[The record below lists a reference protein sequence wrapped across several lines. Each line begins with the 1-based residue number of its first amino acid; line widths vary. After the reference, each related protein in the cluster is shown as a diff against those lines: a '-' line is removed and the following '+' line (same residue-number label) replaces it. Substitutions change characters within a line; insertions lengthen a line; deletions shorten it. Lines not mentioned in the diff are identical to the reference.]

1 MDNAVLVRYT
11 KYPDQSTTMLKS
23 LNKNISYLFLV
34 LSVLF
39 LITYYLTQHFHD
51 KNHKSSAETD
61 NLAKQIDSQGVKLF
75 SLKAIAEKIVT
86 QNPSNYWEKLDS
98 LFQKTNYICF
108 ITSNDSVNYWNT
120 NKVDVVSFDALVADN
135 SLHVVKLP
143 SGIYLYA
150 GSNISTNSIYILELI
165 RADFQVNN
173 NLLKP
178 EFNSV
183 YSNSHNIE
191 LTLEEE
197 GASHLIYSKNG
208 EFLFGTKDNNVN
220 DISNNKPFS
229 ILLLFLLSY
238 IFITLFFLRWI
249 YDSTLYNKSP
259 LVSFLAF
266 LFVTLMIRI
275 ADINFAFPAKLKTSS
290 YFSNTV
296 FDIPF
301 TGTVGDLLINTII
314 LIILSIAAYR
324 FFSKGKFEY
333 SSVNILI
340 KYTAFVLFTIIT
352 LFILFHTVYD
362 QEISILSENILKNDE
377 LFILI
382 LVIIS
387 LNLGLYYIF
396 TTFLNSTKEDKVP
409 FFIPFFI
416 SFLSVFI
423 IYLLTDVPIALL
435 IITVSITSFL
445 IIIKRFFWKYASDP
459 FLNHLIL
466 LVLLAIVSSVIIS
479 HSYKLKND
487 RYQKYISRTMS
498 VTSDALFEYS
508 YETMVGDIMEDEHLK
523 QIVFN
528 DSTTNDHELKTYIK
542 SEYLTGYLDKFD
554 VQITNCGENELLEIQ
569 PEGEIYDCEEYFNS
583 LIEDF
588 TNPVKDSLLFHFNTG
603 AESIYYLG
611 KITIK
616 HPDNISNNRSLFL
629 EFVSSHVP
637 EGLGYPELLI
647 DKRSYTLNL
656 SQYSFAIYSN
666 NHLTYKFGDFAYNT
680 YLSFTNDFKL
690 DTFFDYENYRHL
702 AVQVSDDNYLIVSRE
717 ETRTTMNIVSFSI
730 IFILLTLISIIIYL
744 IVYARKAFYLFR
756 LNFKTRLQTFVIASL
771 TLTFVLMAVATLI
784 YIEDSSRE
792 DLEKQLTEKS
802 NSVLIEL
809 QHKLSSVTN
818 LQSQDTE
825 FLHQLLRKFSLVFF
839 SDINLYDKSGYLVA
853 TSRPEIFE
861 KSLLSSYI
869 NPAAFNAIFKENKL
883 NFITEEKIGA
893 LKYYSSYVPINLN
906 NDYPIG
912 IVNLPYFARQTEFTK
927 SYYIML
933 SYLINIY
940 VIIGIIGTLIAVIF
954 SRYLTRPLVLLQE
967 NLAAIRIDKHNEKIQ
982 WSKNDEIGMLIHEY
996 NRMVDKLEQSADLL
1010 KHSERESAWREV
1022 ARQIAHEI
1030 KNPLT
1035 PMKLN
1040 VQYLEKSFKNN
1051 DPDFATKINSISK
1064 SLITQID
1071 TLNNVAEMF
1080 SDFAISKSFNFSE
1093 VDLKTIITSSV
1104 DLFNKNSNVSISLDF
1119 KDPEANC
1126 LTLGFEKDIL
1136 RVINN
1141 ILKNAI
1147 QSLDKNDNGKINIKV
1162 NHDSKSIIV
1171 AISDN
1176 GKGIS
1181 EEMRPKIFQP
1191 YFTTKTSGT
1200 GLGLAIVK
1208 NIMNEVGGKV
1218 SFESDALKGTTF
1230 FLHFPVVS

>member
-1 MDNAVLVRYT
+1 
-11 KYPDQSTTMLKS
+11 MLKS
-23 LNKNISYLFLV
+23 LNKNISYLFLS

-39 LITYYLTQHFHD
+39 LISYYLTQYFHN
-51 KNHKSSAETD
+51 KNHRSITETE
-61 NLAKQIDSQGVKLF
+61 NLSKQIDIQGLRLF
-75 SLKAIAEKIVT
+75 SLKLSSEQIILDYP
-86 QNPSNYWEKLDS
+86 NSYWGKLDS
-98 LFQKTNYICF
+98 LYKNTNCVCF
-108 ITSNDSVNYWNT
+108 VTSNDSVNYWNT
-120 NKVDVVSFDALVADN
+120 NKVDVITFDDLVTDN
-135 SLHVVKLP
+135 NIHVAKLP
-143 SGIYLYA
+143 SGLYLYI
-150 GSNISTNSIYILELI
+150 GSNFDAKHIYILELI

-178 EFNSV
+178 EFNTI

-191 LTLEEE
+191 LVLDKNE
-197 GASHLIYSKNG
+197 ASHLIYSKNG
-208 EFLFGTKDNNVN
+208 DFLLGTYDNNN
-220 DISNNKPFS
+220 PNTSNNSHFF
-229 ILLLFLLSY
+229 ILLIFLISYVFLILFLLRLTLDSKLY
-238 IFITLFFLRWI
+238 I
-249 YDSTLYNKSP
+249 KSP
-259 LVSFLAF
+259 LLSFSIFVIATLLIRVS
-266 LFVTLMIRI
+266 
-275 ADINFAFPAKLKTSS
+275 DIYFAFPAQIKTSF
-290 YFSNTV
+290 YFSYNI
-296 FDIPF
+296 FDIPL
-301 TGTVGDLLINTII
+301 TGTIGDLLINTII
-314 LIILSIAAYR
+314 LIIFSIAVYL
-324 FFSKGKFEY
+324 FFSKNKLEY

-340 KYTAFVLFTIIT
+340 KYTAFILFTVTT
-352 LFILFHTVYD
+352 LFILFHAIYD
-362 QEISILSENILKNDE
+362 QDISFLSENIFKNNE

-382 LVIIS
+382 AIVIG
-387 LNLGLYYIF
+387 LNIGLYYVFI
-396 TTFLNSTKEDKVP
+396 TFLNSTKEEKIP
-409 FFIPFFI
+409 LFIPFLI
-416 SFLSVFI
+416 SFFAIFV
-423 IYLLTDVPIALL
+423 IYLLTDVPISLL
-435 IITVSITSFL
+435 IITVVITSFL
-445 IIIKRFFWKYASDP
+445 IILKLFFWRYTTDP
-459 FLNHLIL
+459 FFKHLIL
-466 LVLLAIVSSVIIS
+466 LVLLAVVSSVIIS
-479 HSYKLKND
+479 NSYKLKND
-487 RYQKYISRTMS
+487 RYQEYISQTLS
-498 VTSDALFEYS
+498 ITNDSLFEYS
-508 YETMVGDIMEDEHLK
+508 YESIRQDLLADEYLG
-523 QIVFN
+523 QITFA
-528 DSTTNDHELKTYIK
+528 DSITTDEELAKYIQSK
-542 SEYLTGYLDKFD
+542 YLTGYLSKYDI
-554 VQITNCGENELLEIQ
+554 QITNCGENELLEIQ
-569 PEGEIYDCEEYFNS
+569 PEGEIYDCAEYFNI
-583 LIEDF
+583 LIAEF
-588 TNPVKDSLLFHFNTG
+588 TNPVIDSFLFHFNTG
-603 AESIYYLG
+603 TEGIYYLG
-611 KITIK
+611 KITIV
-616 HPDNISNNRSLFL
+616 HPDNPNLTRNLFL

-680 YLSFTNDFKL
+680 YLAFNKDFQLNK
-690 DTFFDYENYRHL
+690 FFDYENYRHF
-702 AVQVSDDNYLIVSRE
+702 AVQVSDVNYLIVSRE
-717 ETRTTMNIVSFSI
+717 EARTTMNVVSFSI

-771 TLTFVLMAVATLI
+771 TLTFVLMAVATII

-809 QHKLSSVTN
+809 QHKLASVTN
-818 LQSQDTE
+818 LRSQDTE

-839 SDINLYDKSGYLVA
+839 SDINLYDKSGHLIA

-861 KSLLSSYI
+861 KSLLSEYI

-883 NFITEEKIGA
+883 NFITEEKIGS
-893 LKYYSSYVPINLN
+893 LKYYSAYVPINLN
-906 NDYPIG
+906 NNYPIG

-982 WSKNDEIGMLIHEY
+982 WNKNDEIGMLIHEY

-1051 DPDFATKINSISK
+1051 DPDFASKISSISK

-1080 SDFAISKSFNFSE
+1080 SDFAISKSFDFTK
-1093 VDLKTIITSSV
+1093 VDLKNIITSSV
-1104 DLFNKNSNVSISLDF
+1104 DLFNKNSNVSISIFFD
-1119 KDPEANC
+1119 DSEAEYII
-1126 LTLGFEKDIL
+1126 LGFEKDIL

-1147 QSLDKNDNGKINIKV
+1147 QSVDSNLNGTIKISIKNDT
-1162 NHDSKSIIV
+1162 KSIIV
-1171 AISDN
+1171 GISDN

-1218 SFESDALKGTTF
+1218 SFESDARKGTTF
-1230 FLHFPVVS
+1230 FLHFPIA